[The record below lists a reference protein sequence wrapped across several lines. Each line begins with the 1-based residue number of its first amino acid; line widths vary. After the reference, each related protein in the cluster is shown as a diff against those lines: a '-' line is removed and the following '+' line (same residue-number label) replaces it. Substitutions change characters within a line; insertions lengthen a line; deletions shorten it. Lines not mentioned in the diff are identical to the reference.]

1 MGLIFIALVVAFS
14 IPALFLS
21 YKMIRC
27 LLAIEGQLWHL
38 PPVRLLQ
45 IVFLIYVEKQ
55 TITLDYSSRF
65 AALGVPCC
73 ILALVLKH
81 KDITRQ
87 YKSGGIMLGAI
98 LWACH
103 VVLFDHAALI
113 MTI

>member
-1 MGLIFIALVVAFS
+1 MDFIFIAMVVAIS
-14 IPALFLS
+14 IPALLPVIQDDPLS
-21 YKMIRC
+21 ISHRRAVM
-27 LLAIEGQLWHL
+27 AFAASS
-38 PPVRLLQ
+38 LLQ
-45 IVFLIYVEKQ
+45 IVFLIYIEKQ

-98 LWACH
+98 LGLVMW
-103 VVLFDHAALI
+103 FFLI
-113 MTI
+113 TLH